1 MNTIC
6 VFIWRE
12 MQASPF
18 TTDDYPG
25 TSTPGNDWLIFWG
38 RFIWNTTVFKLRNP
52 AQSSVVPKL
61 LKDTDTDWD
70 SIGKHRLQFSSSLLS
85 LGRVIME
92 RNQSHPH
99 CHISLSF
106 CYSLSGHRFN
116 VQMEWHYTFRAFW
129 YLKCPLSLRN
139 EIKDERKR
147 RWAGGEKE
155 ERGTVCM

>member
-38 RFIWNTTVFKLRNP
+38 RFIWNTAVFKLRNP

-61 LKDTDTDWD
+61 LRDTDTDWD
-70 SIGKHRLQFSSSLLS
+70 SIGKHRLQFSSSLPVWGMWSWKGTRATHTVTSLS
-85 LGRVIME
+85 L
-92 RNQSHPH
+92 
-99 CHISLSF
+99 

-116 VQMEWHYTFRAFW
+116 VQMEWHYTFRSFW

-155 ERGTVCM
+155 ERGKVCM